1 MAGSVAVTGST
12 GLVGAALT
20 VALARGG
27 HRVVR
32 LVRSGTATQAP
43 GEHTVRWDPGRGTI
57 DAAGLEGVD
66 AVVHL
71 AGESIASG
79 RWTAAKRRRIRD
91 SRVGA
96 TRVLA
101 EALARLERPPAT
113 LVAASAVGYYG
124 DRGDE
129 VLREESAP
137 GGGFLADVCREWEAA
152 AAPAARRGLR
162 VVHMRIGM
170 VLAATGGALAALLPP
185 FRLGL
190 GGPVGSGRQWMS
202 WISLD
207 DLVRAILHA
216 LATAS
221 LAGPINA
228 VAPAPVTNREFAR
241 TLGRVLRRP
250 AVLPLPAVAARLL
263 LGRMADELLLAS
275 ARVVPARLEAAG
287 FTFGD
292 ATLERALRRLLA
304 R

>member
-1 MAGSVAVTGST
+1 MAPSVAVTGST

-32 LVRSGTATQAP
+32 LVRSGTATRAP

-79 RWTAAKRRRIRD
+79 RWTAAKRLRIRD

-101 EALARLERPPAT
+101 EALAGLERPPAT

-250 AVLPLPAVAARLL
+250 AVLPLPAGAARLL

>member
-1 MAGSVAVTGST
+1 MAPSVAVTGST

-250 AVLPLPAVAARLL
+250 AVLPLPAGAARLL

>member
-1 MAGSVAVTGST
+1 MAPSVAVTGST

-43 GEHTVRWDPGRGTI
+43 GEHTVRWDPDRGTI

-101 EALARLERPPAT
+101 EALAGLERPPAT

-129 VLREESAP
+129 VLREESPP

-250 AVLPLPAVAARLL
+250 AVLPLPAGAARLL